1 MNVNIFVFGSDPGLS
16 EHLSSSIKGGDT
28 YYYPPDTPLDY
39 SFLLGDIII
48 LISDDMTVIKN
59 TAEHI
64 SPEIPLLLITRKHE
78 WTSLINYPLMKVLTL
93 PLSIIMI
100 KTYLEQMRTSIIK
113 YKHLESQIV
122 GKSRDTKKL
131 RSNIVLASSLDSP
144 VNIYGESGTGKT
156 LAARLI
162 HRLKYSDRD
171 MVYINCANLSSSL
184 ADSDLFGHTKG
195 AFTSANSSRKGLI
208 HQAHE
213 STLFLDEI
221 GNLPLDQQAK
231 LLDTIENGRY
241 RNVGDDTEHSSN
253 FRLITAAQHPLEE
266 LLEMKKLREDFY
278 YRISSFSF
286 GIKPLREHKEDIPE
300 IVINYENKKK
310 SLRRRISDFT
320 PFLQSQWKGN
330 IRELLHYLDRIF
342 LI

>member
-1 MNVNIFVFGSDPGLS
+1 MNVNIFVFGTDPELS
-16 EHLSSSIKGGDT
+16 EYLSSSIKTPDK
-28 YYYPPDTPLDY
+28 YYFPSDSPLDY

-48 LISDDMTVIKN
+48 LISDDLVTIRN

-64 SPEIPLLLITRKHE
+64 SPEIPLLLITKKYE
-78 WTSLINYPLMKVLTL
+78 WFNLINYPLLKVLTL
-93 PLSIIMI
+93 PLTFMLI
-100 KTYLEQMRTSIIK
+100 KTYLEEMRNSIIK
-113 YKHLESQIV
+113 YKLLESHIV
-122 GKSRDTKKL
+122 GKSREIKKL
-131 RSNIVLASSLDSP
+131 RSNIVLASSLDTP

-195 AFTSANSSRKGLI
+195 AFTSAHSSRKGLI
-208 HQAHE
+208 HLAHE

-241 RNVGDDTEHSSN
+241 RNVGDDSEHSSK
-253 FRLITAAQHPLEE
+253 FRLITAAQQPLEE

-300 IVINYENKKK
+300 IVKSYESRKKTLKRKIN
-310 SLRRRISDFT
+310 DFT
-320 PFLQSQWKGN
+320 PFFQSQWKGN

-342 LI
+342 LV